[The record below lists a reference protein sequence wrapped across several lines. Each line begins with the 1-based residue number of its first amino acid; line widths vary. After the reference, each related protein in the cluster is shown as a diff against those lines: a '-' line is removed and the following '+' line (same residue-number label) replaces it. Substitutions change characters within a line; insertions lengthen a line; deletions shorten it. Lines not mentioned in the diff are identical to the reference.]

1 MSGDKSGRYVVLVGR
16 RHFSA
21 EQKQAIVAE
30 ASGIG
35 VNVSAVARAHNIKP
49 SLLFRWKREA
59 FEASMHTAVPPP
71 ASLVPV
77 TVVSPSGPSGS
88 IPMPGLPERC
98 GTEAVMFEIVVGG
111 RTLRV
116 PSDADMNS
124 VRRFVIALESSS

>member
-21 EQKQAIVAE
+21 EQKRAIVAE

-59 FEASMHTAVPPP
+59 FEASMQTAAPSPQ
-71 ASLVPV
+71 ALVAL
-77 TVVSPSGPSGS
+77 TVVSPSEPSGS
-88 IPMPGLPERC
+88 APMCRNLDL
-98 GTEAVMFEIVVGG
+98 T
-111 RTLRV
+111 
-116 PSDADMNS
+116 
-124 VRRFVIALESSS
+124 